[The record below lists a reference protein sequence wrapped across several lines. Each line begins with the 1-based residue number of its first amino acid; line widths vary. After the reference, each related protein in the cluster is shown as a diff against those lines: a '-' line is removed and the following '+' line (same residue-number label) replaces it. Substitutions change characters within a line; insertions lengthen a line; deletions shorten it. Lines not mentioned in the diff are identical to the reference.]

1 MSETSEITR
10 PLIEALNE
18 TGGMALR
25 MNSGKVKVARGF
37 VQLHEEGTADILFF
51 HKLSATGI
59 PFTSNICWIETKH
72 PRGHTHKDRA
82 EKQAEFRAKVEALGH
97 RYIRVESVR
106 QGLDEALQ

>member
-10 PLIEALNE
+10 PLIDALNQ

-51 HKLSATGI
+51 PRRIWTGTTTLA
-59 PFTSNICWIETKH
+59 PVWIETKD
-72 PRGHTHKDRA
+72 PKGKTAKKRV
-82 EKQAEFRAKVEALGH
+82 EKQAAFKAKVEALGH
-97 RYIRVESVR
+97 RYFMATSVQ
-106 QGLDEALQ
+106 QGLDEALL